1 MNIMGH
7 KSNDLMSLM
16 WQFLL
21 LHTWQQLDFN
31 SIIKVGGQTSENLL
45 RMMTHALM
53 QETKALR

>member
-1 MNIMGH
+1 MGH